1 MHPSFDN
8 RHFMIFNVSELG
20 DVNFN
25 QTLETS
31 AETVRLNLSGS
42 QTFVKWEGE
51 IVPSSIDALTTK
63 EGPYSYEQI
72 LNILTGSAWTSDEP
86 I

>member
-1 MHPSFDN
+1 
-8 RHFMIFNVSELG
+8 MIFNVSELG

-51 IVPSSIDALTTK
+51 TVPSSIDALTTK